1 MPGLVVEGKDT
12 FDFLGREPHLR
23 DCGHDGLG
31 NARSAVDVAWSPK
44 LSLSVLGEHPR
55 ARMKNSSP
63 AWLSAVEIARRVGAG
78 DLDSQEVVRVHLDA
92 IDRLDPGIH
101 AYVHVDRD
109 ARTSTG
115 PLAGVTLAVKDNL
128 PVAGMPWTEGSA
140 VWRDR
145 VPDEDTVPVARARAA
160 GAAILGKTN
169 LPELAAAVGTTNAI
183 FPATNNPWRAGIT
196 PGGSSGG
203 SAAAV
208 AAGMATVSMGTD
220 MGGSIRIPAS
230 CCGVVGLRPS
240 PDRVPSEIVDPVG
253 LSVIAP
259 IGRTVADV
267 RLLFSVMAQAPSSQ
281 PPPNARAFRIGVAD
295 TTALGMEEACAEACR
310 RASDAFESAGHHV
323 ERIPWASEAVAAGY
337 AVVRRASMASFPADP
352 RLFAPGIRKLV
363 EQGRALSA
371 LDYFQAFES
380 ATAAAHEVVVKPL
393 LTHFDFL
400 LTPTLGLVPMPIEE
414 VPPFLSEP
422 YGRYIQ
428 FVLPVS
434 FAHAPA
440 VSIPAG
446 LHDGL
451 PVGVQ
456 LVGRSGQEWELLA
469 LAEQLEAMPGFG
481 FQRPTPSD

>member
-1 MPGLVVEGKDT
+1 MKSS
-12 FDFLGREPHLR
+12 
-23 DCGHDGLG
+23 
-31 NARSAVDVAWSPK
+31 SA
-44 LSLSVLGEHPR
+44 
-55 ARMKNSSP
+55 
-63 AWLSAVEIARRVGAG
+63 AWLSAIEIARRVETG
-78 DLDSQEVVRVHLDA
+78 DLDPQEVVRAHLDA
-92 IDRLDPGIH
+92 IDQLDPRLH
-101 AYVHVDRD
+101 AYVHVDRG
-109 ARTSTG
+109 ARAGTG

-128 PVAGMPWTEGSA
+128 PVAGMPWTDGSA

-145 VPDEDTVPVARARAA
+145 VPTEDTVPVARARAA

-183 FPATNNPWRAGIT
+183 FPATNNPWRDGIT

-208 AAGMATVSMGTD
+208 AAGMATVAMGTD

-240 PDRVPSEIVDPVG
+240 PDRVPSEIADPAG

-259 IGRTVADV
+259 LGRSVADV
-267 RLLFSVMAQAPSSQ
+267 RLLFSVMADAPAPSSAMRQ
-281 PPPNARAFRIGVAD
+281 KGLRIGMVE
-295 TTALGMEEACAEACR
+295 TTALGMDEACASACR
-310 RASDAFESAGHHV
+310 RASDALESAGHRV
-323 ERIPWASEAVAAGY
+323 ERIAWESEAVAMGY
-337 AVVRRASMASFPADP
+337 GVVRRASMASFPADP
-352 RLFAPGIRKLV
+352 QLFGPGIRKLV

-380 ATAAAHEVVVKPL
+380 ASTAAYAVVVKPL
-393 LTHFDFL
+393 LSGFDFL

-434 FAHAPA
+434 FARTPA
-440 VSIPAG
+440 VSLPAG

-456 LVGRSGQEWELLA
+456 LVGRSGREWELLA
-469 LAEQLEAMPGFG
+469 LAEQLESMPGFG
-481 FQRPTPSD
+481 FQRPPGYD

>member
-1 MPGLVVEGKDT
+1 M
-12 FDFLGREPHLR
+12 
-23 DCGHDGLG
+23 
-31 NARSAVDVAWSPK
+31 
-44 LSLSVLGEHPR
+44 
-55 ARMKNSSP
+55 SSDP
-63 AWLSAVEIARRVGAG
+63 QA
-78 DLDSQEVVRVHLDA
+78 VVRAHLEA
-92 IDRLDPGIH
+92 IDRLDREVH
-101 AYVHVDRD
+101 AFVYVDRS
-109 ARTSTG
+109 ARSSNG
-115 PLAGVTLAVKDNL
+115 PMAGVTLAVKDNL
-128 PVAGMPWTEGSA
+128 PVKGMPWTDGSA

-145 VPDEDTVPVARARAA
+145 VPDHDTIAVARARSA

-183 FPATNNPWRAGIT
+183 FPATNNPWRSGIT

-208 AAGMATVSMGTD
+208 AAGMATVAMGTD

-240 PDRVPSEIVDPVG
+240 PDRVPSEIVDPAG
-253 LSVIAP
+253 LSVVAP
-259 IGRTVADV
+259 LGRTVRDV
-267 RLLFSVMAQAPSSQ
+267 KLLYSVMSQASESTQ
-281 PPPNARAFRIGVAD
+281 TARSFRIGMAGA
-295 TTALGMEEACAEACR
+295 TALGMEDACAEACR
-310 RASDAFESAGHHV
+310 RAGDALQAAGHDV
-323 ERIPWASEAVAAGY
+323 RTIPWESEAVAAGY
-337 AVVRRASMASFPADP
+337 GVVRRASMASFPADP
-352 RLFAPGIRKLV
+352 QLFAMGIRKLV

-380 ATAAAHEVVVKPL
+380 ATAAAYAVVVKPL
-393 LTHFDFL
+393 LCDFDFL

-414 VPPFLSEP
+414 VPPFLSKP

-434 FAHAPA
+434 FAHTPA
-440 VSIPAG
+440 ISIPAG

-456 LVGRSGQEWELLA
+456 LVARSGQEWPLLA

-481 FQRPTPSD
+481 FQRPPVSD

>member
-1 MPGLVVEGKDT
+1 VQ
-12 FDFLGREPHLR
+12 
-23 DCGHDGLG
+23 
-31 NARSAVDVAWSPK
+31 A
-44 LSLSVLGEHPR
+44 
-55 ARMKNSSP
+55 
-63 AWLSAVEIARRVGAG
+63 
-78 DLDSQEVVRVHLDA
+78 HLDA
-92 IDRLDPGIH
+92 IDRLDSRVH
-101 AYVHVDRD
+101 AYVYVDRD
-109 ARTSTG
+109 ARAGTG

-128 PVAGMPWTEGSA
+128 PVAGMPWTDGSA

-145 VPDEDTVPVARARAA
+145 IATEDTVPVARARAA
-160 GAAILGKTN
+160 GVAILGKTN
-169 LPELAAAVGTTNAI
+169 LPELAASVGTANAI
-183 FPATNNPWRAGIT
+183 FPATNNPWREGVT

-208 AAGMATVSMGTD
+208 AAGMATVAMGTD

-240 PDRVPSEIVDPVG
+240 PDRVPSESVDPAG

-259 IGRTVADV
+259 LGRSVADV
-267 RLLFSVMAQAPSSQ
+267 RLLFSVMANTPAPQQ
-281 PPPNARAFRIGVAD
+281 PVPKGLRIGVAV
-295 TTALGMEEACAEACR
+295 TTALGMNEACADACR
-310 RASDAFESAGHHV
+310 RACDAFEAAGHRV
-323 ERIPWASEAVAAGY
+323 EPIPWHSEAVAAGY
-337 AVVRRASMASFPADP
+337 GIVRRASMASFPADP
-352 RLFAPGIRKLV
+352 QLFAPGIRKLV

-380 ATAAAHEVVVKPL
+380 ASAAAYEVVVKPL
-393 LTHFDFL
+393 LSAFDFL
-400 LTPTLGLVPMPIEE
+400 LTPTLGLVPMPIEA

-434 FAHAPA
+434 FAHTPA
-440 VSIPAG
+440 VSVPAG

-456 LVGRSGQEWELLA
+456 LVGRSGQEWELLS

-481 FQRPTPSD
+481 FQRPDNV

>member
-1 MPGLVVEGKDT
+1 MGKD
-12 FDFLGREPHLR
+12 DL
-23 DCGHDGLG
+23 
-31 NARSAVDVAWSPK
+31 
-44 LSLSVLGEHPR
+44 
-55 ARMKNSSP
+55 
-63 AWLSAVEIARRVGAG
+63 AWLPAAEISHRVGTG
-78 DLDSQEVVRVHLDA
+78 ELDPQAVARAHLDA
-92 IDRLDPGIH
+92 IERIDPRLH
-101 AYVHVDRD
+101 AYVYVDEH
-109 ARTSTG
+109 AQSSNG
-115 PLAGVTLAVKDNL
+115 ALAGVTIAVKDNL

-208 AAGMATVSMGTD
+208 AAGMAAVAMGTD

-240 PDRVPSEIVDPVG
+240 PDRVPSEIVEPAG
-253 LSVIAP
+253 LSVVAP
-259 IGRTVADV
+259 LGRTVGDV
-267 RLLFSVMAQAPSSQ
+267 RLLFSVMSGAPAPRSAQNP
-281 PPPNARAFRIGVAD
+281 RGLRIGLAD
-295 TTALGMEEACAEACR
+295 TTALGMDAACADACR
-310 RASDAFESAGHHV
+310 RAGAALESAGHQI
-323 ERIPWASEAVAAGY
+323 RLIPWESEAVAAGY
-337 AVVRRASMASFPADP
+337 GVVRRASMASFPANP
-352 RLFAPGIRKLV
+352 ELFAAGIRKLV

-380 ATAAAHEVVVKPL
+380 ASGGAYQVVVKPL
-393 LTHFDFL
+393 LTEFDFL
-400 LTPTLGLVPMPIEE
+400 LTPTLGLVPMRIEE
-414 VPPFLSEP
+414 VPSFLSEP

-434 FAHAPA
+434 FARTPA

-451 PVGVQ
+451 PIGVQ
-456 LVGRSGQEWELLA
+456 LVGRSGHEWELLA
-469 LAEQLEAMPGFG
+469 VAEQLEAMPGFG
-481 FQRPTPSD
+481 FQRPPGYD

>member
-1 MPGLVVEGKDT
+1 LIE
-12 FDFLGREPHLR
+12 
-23 DCGHDGLG
+23 
-31 NARSAVDVAWSPK
+31 SPT
-44 LSLSVLGEHPR
+44 G
-55 ARMKNSSP
+55 
-63 AWLSAVEIARRVGAG
+63 WLSATEIARRVAAR
-78 DLDSQEVVRVHLDA
+78 DLDPQAVVRAHLDA
-92 IDRLDPGIH
+92 IDRFDPQLH
-101 AYVHVDRD
+101 AYVHVDRG
-109 ARTSTG
+109 ARAASG
-115 PLAGVTLAVKDNL
+115 PLAGVTVAVKDSL
-128 PVAGMPWTEGSA
+128 PVAGMPWTDGSA

-145 VPDEDTVPVARARAA
+145 IAAEDTVSVARVRAV

-208 AAGMATVSMGTD
+208 AAGMAAIGMGTD

-240 PDRVPSEIVDPVG
+240 PDRIPTEIADPAG
-253 LSVIAP
+253 LSVIGP
-259 IGRTVADV
+259 IGRNVADV
-267 RLLFSVMAQAPSSQ
+267 RLIYSVLAA
-281 PPPNARAFRIGVAD
+281 ARPHETSDKNISVRIGVAD
-295 TTALGMEEACAEACR
+295 TTALGMETACGDACR
-310 RASDAFESAGHHV
+310 RAGDALESAGHRV
-323 ERIPWASEAVAAGY
+323 ERIAWESEPVAAGY
-337 AVVRRASMASFPADP
+337 GVVRRASMASFQADP
-352 RLFAPGIRKLV
+352 QLFAPGIRKLV

-371 LDYFQAFES
+371 LDYFQAFEK
-380 ATAAAHEVVVKPL
+380 ATASAYSVVVKPL
-393 LTHFDFL
+393 LADFDFL

-434 FAHAPA
+434 FAHTPA
-440 VSIPAG
+440 VSVPAG
-446 LHDGL
+446 LHSGL

-456 LVGRSGQEWELLA
+456 LVGRSGREWELLA

-481 FQRPTPSD
+481 FQQPPPLA

>member
-1 MPGLVVEGKDT
+1 M
-12 FDFLGREPHLR
+12 
-23 DCGHDGLG
+23 
-31 NARSAVDVAWSPK
+31 ARIPRSPK
-44 LSLSVLGEHPR
+44 LSLLRNE
-55 ARMKNSSP
+55 
-63 AWLSAVEIARRVGAG
+63 AWLPATEIARRVEAG
-78 DLDSQEVVRVHLDA
+78 DLDRQEVVRAHLDA
-92 IDRLDPGIH
+92 IDQLDQRVH
-101 AYVHVDRD
+101 AYVHVDFD
-109 ARTSTG
+109 ARAGTG
-115 PLAGVTLAVKDNL
+115 PLAGVTMAVKDNL
-128 PVAGMPWTEGSA
+128 PVAGMPWTDGSA

-145 VPDEDTVPVARARAA
+145 IPAEDTVPVARARAA

-183 FPATNNPWRAGIT
+183 FPATNNPWREGVT

-208 AAGMATVSMGTD
+208 AAGMATLAMGTD

-240 PDRVPSEIVDPVG
+240 PDRVPSDSVDPAG

-259 IGRTVADV
+259 LGRTVADV
-267 RLLFSVMAQAPSSQ
+267 RLLFSVMANAP
-281 PPPNARAFRIGVAD
+281 ARQEPVAKGLRIGVAV
-295 TTALGMEEACAEACR
+295 TTALGMDDACTAACR
-310 RASDAFESAGHHV
+310 AAADALQSVGHRV
-323 ERIPWASEAVAAGY
+323 GPMAWQSEAVAAGY
-337 AVVRRASMASFPADP
+337 GVVRRASMASFPADP
-352 RLFAPGIRKLV
+352 QLFAPGIRKLV

-380 ATAAAHEVVVKPL
+380 ASAAAYAVVVKPL
-393 LTHFDFL
+393 LTGFDFL
-400 LTPTLGLVPMPIEE
+400 LTPTLGLVPMPIES

-434 FAHAPA
+434 FAHTPA

-446 LHDGL
+446 LHEGL

-456 LVGRSGQEWELLA
+456 LVARSGREWELLA

-481 FQRPTPSD
+481 FQQPDNV